1 MGKIFLYYMNSFGRK
16 IYFLSQILIVILASV
31 ALFRLQEKNL
41 LLYLVVP
48 LIFFLFINLFF
59 LFRRYRDL
67 EKTNLEN
74 ISIITNLNIGIIEYD
89 RNLKIKFI
97 NPRALEILNLEEQ
110 SVVGRIISTDL
121 FNKEVKLRNIV
132 QVFFPILSPS
142 YRFIPQK
149 TRYPQIVELTIKEPK
164 ETTLKIVT
172 IPLSAGE
179 VNFGFLKIIF
189 DISREKA
196 ISKNKSEFISI
207 TAHQL
212 RTPLAAIKW
221 AIKMLMDGDVGEIN
235 EKQREL
241 LRKGY
246 ESNERLVRLVNDLLN
261 VARIEEGRFG
271 YQFKMIDYVN
281 LARQIVSES
290 EIEAKEKNVSL
301 KFMESSELIPQ
312 VLIDSSKIALVLQNI
327 IANAINYSNSGDEVK
342 FFVALKGDYIQ
353 TAVSD
358 KGLGIPEEQK
368 PRIFSKFFRAV
379 NVIHHQTV
387 GTGLGLFIAKN
398 VILRHG
404 GNIWFDSEEGKGTTF
419 YFTIPVEAQ
428 KIPTSELYLEEEV

>member
-1 MGKIFLYYMNSFGRK
+1 MNSIGRK
-16 IYFLSQILIVILASV
+16 IYFLSQILIVVLAAV
-31 ALFRLQEKNL
+31 ALFRLEEKKL
-41 LLYLVVP
+41 LLYLIAP
-48 LIFFLFINLFF
+48 LIFILFLNLFF
-59 LFRRYRDL
+59 LFRRYRNL

-89 RNLKIKFI
+89 RSLKIKFI
-97 NPRALEILNLEEQ
+97 NPQALEILNLEEQ
-110 SVVGRIISTDL
+110 SVIGRIISTDL
-121 FNKEVKLRNIV
+121 FNKEVRLNNIV

-149 TRYPQIVELTIKEPK
+149 TRYPQIVELAIKEPK
-164 ETTLKIVT
+164 DMILKVAT
-172 IPLSAGE
+172 MPLAAGN

-221 AIKMLMDGDVGEIN
+221 AIKMVMDGDAGKAN

-241 LRKGY
+241 LKKGY

-271 YQFKMIDYVN
+271 YQFKMIDYVE
-281 LARQIVSES
+281 LVKQIVSES
-290 EIEAKEKNVSL
+290 EIEAKEKNISL
-301 KFMESSELIPQ
+301 KFIEPSGLIPQ
-312 VLIDSSKIALVLQNI
+312 VLVDSLRIALVLQNI
-327 IANAINYSNSGDEVK
+327 IANAINYSRNDGSVK
-342 FFVALKGDYIQ
+342 VVVVLKDDYIQ
-353 TAVSD
+353 TAISD
-358 KGLGIPEEQK
+358 DGLGIPEDQK
-368 PRIFSKFFRAV
+368 PRIFSRFFRAT

-404 GNIWFDSEEGKGTTF
+404 GNIWFDSEEGKGTIF
-419 YFTIPVEAQ
+419 YFTIPIEPQ
-428 KIPTSELYLEEEV
+428 KIPTSEVFLEEEV

>member
-1 MGKIFLYYMNSFGRK
+1 MNFIGRK
-16 IYFLSQILIVILASV
+16 IYFLLQILIVILAII
-31 ALFRLQEKNL
+31 ALFRLEEKSL
-41 LLYLVVP
+41 LFYLV
-48 LIFFLFINLFF
+48 IFLVFILFLNLFF
-59 LFRRYRDL
+59 LFHRYRDL

-89 RNLKIKFI
+89 RNLKVKFI
-97 NPRALEILNLEEQ
+97 NPQALEILNLEEQ
-110 SVVGRIISTDL
+110 SVVGKIISTDL
-121 FNKEVKLRNIV
+121 FSKEVKLRSIV

-149 TRYPQIVELTIKEPK
+149 TRYPQIVELSIKEPK
-164 ETTLKIVT
+164 DMTLKVVT
-172 IPLSAGE
+172 MPLAAGE

-221 AIKMLMDGDVGEIN
+221 AIKMVMDGDAGETN
-235 EKQREL
+235 EKQKEL
-241 LRKGY
+241 LQKGY

-271 YQFKMIDYVN
+271 YQFKMIDYADLV
-281 LARQIVSES
+281 RQIVSEF

-301 KFMESSELIPQ
+301 KFIEPNGSIPQ
-312 VLIDSSKIALVLQNI
+312 VLIDFSRLSLVLQNI
-327 IANAINYSNSGDEVK
+327 IANAINYSRSDGSVK
-342 FFVALKGDYIQ
+342 VAVNLKGDYIQ
-353 TAVSD
+353 TAISD
-358 KGLGIPEEQK
+358 SGLGIPEDQK
-368 PRIFSKFFRAV
+368 PRIFSKFFRAT

-404 GNIWFDSEEGKGTTF
+404 GNIWFDSEEGKSTTF
-419 YFTIPVEAQ
+419 YFTIPVEPQ
-428 KIPTSELYLEEEV
+428 KIPTSELYLDEEV